1 VITNVI
7 KQFIDANFQT
17 LGSLAVPTRA
27 IDEGIVKLCEGVKF
41 DMEVVDKVNKNKPYM
56 QVDEQRIVLNS
67 TKGMYQG
74 MKTLALNNAAITDYG
89 IEILAESL

>member
-1 VITNVI
+1 MI

-17 LGSLAVPTRA
+17 LGSLAVPTRV

-41 DMEVVDKVNKNKPYM
+41 DMEVVEKVNKNKPYM

>member
-1 VITNVI
+1 VI

-17 LGSLAVPTRA
+17 LGSLAVPTRV

-41 DMEVVDKVNKNKPYM
+41 DMEVVEKVNKNKPYM

>member
-1 VITNVI
+1 MI

-17 LGSLAVPTRA
+17 LGSLAVPTRV